1 MGGPVSRIAQ
11 KQAKAHPV
19 DDTGKGV
26 KKITRAGKE
35 PKDRLWSF
43 SFRYW
48 TQLDNF
54 GLKGEGIDMPWV
66 VSVLERLKQLSAD
79 YVETVLKNHAM
90 KGQLRFHAIDWQA
103 RNIPIEQRDI
113 PGLPAHYVDNPEFAL
128 HQFQVSTGK
137 GRVVGFFDEN
147 WIFNVVLLDPLH
159 NLQPS
164 KNFDYAV
171 NPCWPLSCELTGLR
185 EGIKQRIAQCH
196 ANGCVAA
203 KQVSDLAHNHDQH
216 VEQFEILMVKVT
228 DQGQLQWA
236 KNLVAEGKVETLA
249 DIFEAGLISI
259 DDETGPEQSSRD

>member
-1 MGGPVSRIAQ
+1 MANGALKRVAQ
-11 KQAKAHPV
+11 RQAQAHPA
-19 DDTGKGV
+19 DDAGKEV
-26 KKITRAGKE
+26 KKITRTGKE

-48 TQLDNF
+48 TQLDKF

-103 RNIPIEQRDI
+103 KNIPIEQKDI
-113 PGLPAHYVDNPEFAL
+113 PELPAHYVDNPEFAL

-171 NPCWPLSCELTGLR
+171 DPCWPLSCEITSLR
-185 EGIKQRIAQCH
+185 EGVKERISRCQVA
-196 ANGCVAA
+196 GCQAA
-203 KQVSDLAHNHDQH
+203 KQVSDLAHAHDH
-216 VEQFEILMVKVT
+216 HAEQFEILMVKVK
-228 DQGQLQWA
+228 DQDQLQWA
-236 KNLVAEGKVETLA
+236 KSLVAQGKAGSLA
-249 DIFEAGLISI
+249 EIFEMGLITI
-259 DDETGPEQSSRD
+259 DDKKP

>member
-1 MGGPVSRIAQ
+1 MANGALKRVAQ
-11 KQAKAHPV
+11 RQAQAHPA
-19 DDTGKGV
+19 DDTGKEI
-26 KKITRAGKE
+26 KKITRAVKE

-48 TQLDNF
+48 TQLEYF
-54 GLKGEGIDMPWV
+54 GLKGEGIDLPWV

-103 RNIPIEQRDI
+103 KNIPIEQKDI

-137 GRVVGFFDEN
+137 GRIVGFFDEN

-171 NPCWPLSCELTGLR
+171 DPCWPLSCEITSLR
-185 EGIKQRIAQCH
+185 EGVKERIAQCQVD
-196 ANGCVAA
+196 GCQAA
-203 KQVSDLAHNHDQH
+203 KQVSDLAHTYDRHA
-216 VEQFEILMVKVT
+216 EQFEILMVKVK
-228 DQGQLQWA
+228 DQDQLQWA
-236 KNLVAEGKVETLA
+236 KSLVAQGKAGSLA
-249 DIFEAGLISI
+249 EIFEMGLITM
-259 DDETGPEQSSRD
+259 DDRQA